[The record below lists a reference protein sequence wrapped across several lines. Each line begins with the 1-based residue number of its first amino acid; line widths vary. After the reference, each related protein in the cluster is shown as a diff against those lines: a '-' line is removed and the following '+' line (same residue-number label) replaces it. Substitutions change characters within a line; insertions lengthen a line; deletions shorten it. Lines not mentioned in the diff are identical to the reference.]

1 MSAPMAAL
9 PLLPPS
15 ASLPCHC
22 VVPVLNRE
30 LEVRIR
36 MAKANAS
43 AKSLKDNA
51 LRMQVSN
58 DAGGLKFLGALVQH
72 NALVAQPSGNP
83 KGALVNCVTEKL
95 PVERRMQ
102 AGH

>member
-1 MSAPMAAL
+1 
-9 PLLPPS
+9 
-15 ASLPCHC
+15 

-58 DAGGLKFLGALVQH
+58 DAGGLKFLGMQY
-72 NALVAQPSGNP
+72 
-83 KGALVNCVTEKL
+83 L
-95 PVERRMQ
+95 PACLDGCMRL
-102 AGH
+102 